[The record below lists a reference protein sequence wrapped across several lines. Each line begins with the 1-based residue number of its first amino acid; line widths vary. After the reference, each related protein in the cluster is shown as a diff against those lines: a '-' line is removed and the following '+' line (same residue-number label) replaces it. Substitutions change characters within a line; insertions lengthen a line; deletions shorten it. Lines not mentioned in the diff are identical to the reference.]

1 MSAEKG
7 KLNIYLDSK
16 ETPDVFHPMS
26 LPGAVR
32 ADLKSLSAAD
42 IIGGSIQL
50 TAGLAKGIYEFYIT
64 ENTPFMVEIS
74 ESTSINLSIDAAQVS
89 EGGESFAVLKDLRID
104 FSKPLILRNVMQTL
118 NALPSLFSDNDI
130 VVIKEFFKEANI
142 QEITK
147 NITETTKNIADK
159 ISSTI
164 KSTGMDTGFF
174 SKSSSFL
181 GKALSSASE
190 ALKNTIDQSKNLI
203 PFVHL
208 EKARARPAKNR
219 AGEWILEF
227 SFTGKVVHGTRILHT
242 FDDFILPHVVIPSVW
257 AKLEKLISP
266 QPLSSASL
274 LGNTPD
280 AFRLLK
286 EFARCLEDWAGSFT
300 LSGNMPTA
308 ALDMVFH
315 DKAEASIRLDSPLP
329 LQITGSIAGSNSKK
343 ALKITTSGLKISS
356 GPSSLSVLLSIL
368 FESKHDDY
376 AAVFALI
383 DAVENNKQINENI
396 EITVNADIPE
406 GSELF
411 DLEMAMSYR
420 HPLVRGGANFSSKLI
435 HNTLCGNMVLKSRP
449 GTSSL
454 VTDSGS
460 FKFKSDYMIRAGEES
475 SDGNTMLKPEIGPAT
490 VAGSISLSENE
501 ISFNLDTSSPFR
513 IVTNTKV
520 LDLPE
525 LNISEGF
532 LNSEIQGNLNVNITG
547 KTKVDGDLTV
557 SDFSGSRADFM
568 LSELELSLEEK
579 SLVFPPTNIEVEISE
594 AYIDSTGL
602 GRSSFNL
609 NWDLHGQS
617 PELIAPGTEIEI
629 FVEDLRQGNITVK
642 IAESGGLEVSGLRGG
657 LYDAAFF
664 NFLVNPAQEPAKLF
678 EILQSDD
685 SWEKISRS
693 IGFFNPDF
701 AKTAQKLRIW
711 AQKGISILEKY
722 NITKPAHMLPAEILA
737 SVFSEVL
744 SGDLRHKKELYDIIM
759 KVVNAQGLD
768 TSALKRILDSTG
780 EFEEFQFE
788 LHRLV
793 KWLSLV
799 LSPIKVENQRTRHRT
814 IPLCKDPA
822 CDDVIAGVPGAES
835 IYDFLRNPEKSPG
848 LSREIAQ
855 IAHYL
860 DLHVLEYLIDNGVE
874 PFNQADYKHLLYIR
888 DFKKRVNEVS
898 ENFGGITHLPQAW
911 SISFFLSAATA
922 NLPTDFLGKHSHIG
936 KTVSSPIETALLLRS
951 TLSDPLCGRTV
962 QINFAT
968 ILRMMKRQGAI
979 FTKQVLGEMCDGS
992 PRVLAFMLFGLCN
1005 FKQNLLREEIDTAFI
1020 LSEHLGVTIPRINDY
1035 MAGGRFAR
1043 ISYIE
1048 ELFRVSEQIMDEFNS
1063 WYALRSHL
1071 NVYRTSILSNAPE
1084 NKVNDL
1090 PDNIGQLIQKAET
1103 ITAKC
1108 TFSSREKKR
1117 QEEAKAAWDE
1127 VFHSVSELIK
1137 NDPSVCITP
1146 WFKDLWSRSYEAL
1159 IVSSIV
1165 NNWQNDIDN
1174 VRKWVSVRTGKTPVD
1189 TNEIVDT
1196 CIDAIYF
1203 NEEDRQK
1210 LKTDPFVR
1218 LCAAAP
1224 EGKYDFTI
1232 VSCMGVVTEGAKGR
1246 ELEDAYRRLFE
1257 KYGIRVLRADTKTAR
1272 NLYFNAWQILKSLD
1286 EVDGPFGFIGYSQGC
1301 ANALR
1306 AESLLAGGTPPM
1318 RAKLERLKSRNLLF
1332 SAINGSAHGTCGNIK
1347 FMNALSEMDKI
1358 LKYYQAVF
1366 SGRAVKFFLSNL
1378 NSLLDSKSF
1387 VHLLGGME
1395 SLSHSGVTE
1404 LAREGQFKRYCPTA
1418 ILRGIV
1424 EPDNTPEALDFLSN
1438 TLTVQIQSGNH
1449 DTQVQVDE
1457 ACGHFLYV
1465 DNDANDILK
1474 ENDMSALIQRCHHW
1488 SPLIYA
1494 TEFITTK
1501 RDIDR
1506 AIYDMPKDRHVF
1518 PWVENLARFGIISVE
1533 N

>member
-74 ESTSINLSIDAAQVS
+74 ESTSINLSIDAAQVT
-89 EGGESFAVLKDLRID
+89 EGNDSFSVLKDLRID

-159 ISSTI
+159 ISSTL

-181 GKALSSASE
+181 GKAISSASE
-190 ALKNTIDQSKNLI
+190 TIKNTIDQSKNLI

-208 EKARARPAKNR
+208 EKARARPTKNR
-219 AGEWILEF
+219 AGDWILEF
-227 SFTGKVVHGTRILHT
+227 SFTGKVVHGTRILHN
-242 FDDFILPHVVIPSVW
+242 FDDFILPHAVIPSVW

-286 EFARCLEDWAGSFT
+286 EFARCMEDWAGSFT
-300 LSGNMPTA
+300 ISGTMPTA

-329 LQITGSIAGSNSKK
+329 LQITGNISGSNSKK

-356 GPSSLSVLLSIL
+356 GQSSLSVLLTIL

-396 EITVNADIPE
+396 EITVTVDIPE

-411 DLEMAMSYR
+411 DLEMSMSYR
-420 HPLVRGGANFSSKLI
+420 HPLVRGGADFSSKLL
-435 HNTLCGNMVLKSRP
+435 HNTLSGNMVLKSRP

-454 VTDSGS
+454 ITDKGD
-460 FKFKSDYMIRAGEES
+460 FNFKSDYMIRAGEES
-475 SDGNTMLKPEIGPAT
+475 SDGITMLKPEIGPAS
-490 VAGSISLSENE
+490 VAGTISLLEND

-513 IVTNTKV
+513 IVTNTQV
-520 LDLPE
+520 LDLAE

-532 LNSEIQGNLNVNITG
+532 LNSEIQGTLNANIMG
-547 KTKVDGDLTV
+547 KTTVNGDLTV
-557 SDFSGSRADFM
+557 SDFSGSHADFM

-579 SLVFPPTNIEVEISE
+579 SLVFPPTHIEVGVNE

-609 NWDLHGQS
+609 KWDLNGES
-617 PELIAPGTEIEI
+617 PELIAPGTDIEI
-629 FVEDLRQGNITVK
+629 FVDELRQGNIIVK
-642 IAESGGLEVSGLRGG
+642 ISESGGLEVSGLRGG

-664 NFLVNPAQEPAKLF
+664 NFLVNPTQEPEKLI
-678 EILQSDD
+678 EILKSDD

-693 IGFFNPDF
+693 IAFFNPDF
-701 AKTAQKLRIW
+701 AKTAEKLRTL
-711 AQKGISILEKY
+711 ARKGIAILEKY
-722 NITKPAHMLPAEILA
+722 NITKPAHMLPAEVL
-737 SVFSEVL
+737 SRVFSEVL
-744 SGDLRHKKELYDIIM
+744 SGDLTHEKALYDIIM

-780 EFEEFQFE
+780 EFEEYQFE

-799 LSPIKVENQRTRHRT
+799 LSPVKVDHPRARYRAV
-814 IPLCKDPA
+814 PLSKDSSYADVTQGLPA
-822 CDDVIAGVPGAES
+822 AES
-835 IYDFLRNPEKSPG
+835 IYDFLENPEVSLKM
-848 LSREIAQ
+848 SREIAKT
-855 IAHYL
+855 AHYL
-860 DLHVLEYLIDNGVE
+860 DLHVLEYLIDNGLDA
-874 PFNQADYKHLLYIR
+874 FNQADYKHLLYIR

-911 SISFFLSAATA
+911 SMSFFLSAACG
-922 NLPTDFLGKHSHIG
+922 NLPAHFHNANRHIG

-968 ILRMMKRQGAI
+968 ILRMMVNQGS
-979 FTKQVLGEMCDGS
+979 FYTKQVLGEMCDGS

-1005 FKQNLLREEIDTAFI
+1005 FKQNLLREEINTATI

-1048 ELFRVSEQIMDEFNS
+1048 ELFRVSEQIMDQFNS

-1071 NVYRTSILSNAPE
+1071 NVYRAPILKTISE
-1084 NKVNDL
+1084 NQTDDL
-1090 PDNIGQLIQKAET
+1090 PGNIDQLIKKAET

-1127 VFHSVSELIK
+1127 VFRGVSELIK
-1137 NDPSVCITP
+1137 NDPSVCVTP
-1146 WFKDLWSRSYEAL
+1146 WFKSLWGRSYEAL
-1159 IVSSIV
+1159 IVAAIV
-1165 NNWQNDIDN
+1165 NNWKQDIDN

-1189 TNEIVDT
+1189 ANEILDT

-1203 NEEDRQK
+1203 NEEDRKQ
-1210 LKTDPFVR
+1210 LKSDPFVR
-1218 LCAAAP
+1218 LCVSAP

-1257 KYGIRVLRADTKTAR
+1257 TYGIRVLRADTKTAR

-1286 EVDGPFGFIGYSQGC
+1286 DVDGPFGFIGYSQGC

-1332 SAINGSAHGTCGNIK
+1332 SAINGSTHGSCGNIK

-1378 NSLLDSKSF
+1378 NALLDSRSF

-1418 ILRGIV
+1418 IMRGIV

-1438 TLTVQIQSGNH
+1438 TLTAQIQSQKH

-1465 DNDANDILK
+1465 ENEANDILE

-1501 RDIDR
+1501 RDTLQ